1 MLEILTRFAAEEAEA
16 EATGFAALGI
26 DGQAFVVQLLTFLL
40 VFFVLYKF
48 VFHRIVSILEKRQKT
63 IEEGVQLTSEMQAEK
78 EKLDAEV
85 DRVRKQTRAEADE
98 LIAETRDKAS
108 LIIKQ
113 AEEKSQ
119 AKAEQIIKEAKQ
131 KILEESDKAKRKLE
145 KEMVELIVAAT
156 EEVTRQKLDEDKDR
170 QLVSKILKEQ
180 A

>member
-1 MLEILTRFAAEEAEA
+1 MFNIFLFAAEETA

-26 DGQAFVVQLLTFLL
+26 DGQAFIVQLITFLL

-48 VFHRIVSILEKRQKT
+48 VFHKIVAVLEKRQKT
-63 IEEGVQLTSEMQAEK
+63 IEEGVQLTSDMQAEK
-78 EKLDAEV
+78 EKLDEEV
-85 DRVRKQTRAEADE
+85 DKVRKKTRSEADE
-98 LIAETRDKAS
+98 LIAETKDKAS

-119 AKAEQIIKEAKQ
+119 AKADQIMKEAKQ

-170 QLVSKILKEQ
+170 QLVSDLLKER